1 MRDTEL
7 AILSQPHSQTEKGEI
22 DRRFHS
28 SIGADIPSASNL
40 AREILTD
47 LDTTNFG
54 VSWWRALPTE
64 ERILISDYLYQC
76 TNGIE
81 LNLAEAK
88 LHYWEWLDAKE
99 RDNERIAN
107 AISRDDQGQIGIK
120 LPASSAPI
128 DDLPSKLERM
138 HICGFFRAI
147 GSSLD
152 CLGAIIIGVLGL
164 PVSLRRSDLRKAENA
179 LANSIVLGT
188 QGTQIQTDFRQFFD
202 DLKNHCGPQDWL
214 EWTDQY
220 RNMFVHRGRRASHQ
234 QIIPKE
240 NLLFDA
246 MGMVIP
252 RATSIMYLAKY
263 PDRSE
268 VEALIK
274 SKNIF
279 LNEDASITL
288 DGIFQSCRELEE
300 NTCNNLLNTW
310 LLRRSDPALIE
321 QPLSQWDVKIRNSDF
336 VGYSPKAED
345 IDADVLIGNP
355 ILFRRIRAASVD
367 DDHRG
372 LWANSKWNQ

>member
-7 AILSQPHSQTEKGEI
+7 AILSKPYPQTEKGEV

-76 TNGIE
+76 ANGIE

-88 LHYWEWLDAKE
+88 LHYWEWLAAKE
-99 RDNERIAN
+99 RYNGRIAN
-107 AISRDDQGQIGIK
+107 AISRDDQGQPGK
-120 LPASSAPI
+120 LPASSAPV
-128 DDLPSKLERM
+128 DDLPTKLERM

-152 CLGAIIIGVLGL
+152 CLGATIIGVLGL

-179 LANSIVLGT
+179 LAKSIVLGT
-188 QGTQIQTDFRQFFD
+188 QGTQIQTDFQQFFV
-202 DLKNHCGPQDWL
+202 DLKNHCGPKDWL

-220 RNMFVHRGRRASHQ
+220 RNMFVHRGRRASYQ
-234 QIIPKE
+234 QIKPKE

-268 VEALIK
+268 IEALIK

-321 QPLSQWDVKIRNSDF
+321 QPLSQWDDKIRNSDF
-336 VGYSPKAED
+336 VGYSPNAED
-345 IDADVLIGNP
+345 IDADGLIANP
-355 ILFRRIRAASVD
+355 ILLRRIRAASVD

-372 LWANSKWNQ
+372 LWVNSKWNQ